1 MVSPLN
7 YGGLFGSQKLFWR
20 DLEGIFLFY
29 GGGRDYMGDLLKYVG
44 KGRGFNFKKLNGILI
59 FSCYQFSRC
68 FQVSLL
74 LYETIVFLKFE
85 HGQIIIYV
93 HVSYT
98 LSMIDFWLNLPSLC
112 FLSLILWVSFHWI
125 YSAKYLQ
132 IVQVPLFSQ
141 PPPLPPLYIGFLWPS
156 PS

>member
-1 MVSPLN
+1 
-7 YGGLFGSQKLFWR
+7 
-20 DLEGIFLFY
+20 
-29 GGGRDYMGDLLKYVG
+29 MGDLLKYVG

-93 HVSYT
+93 HVFDLIYNHCASY
-98 LSMIDFWLNLPSLC
+98 
-112 FLSLILWVSFHWI
+112 
-125 YSAKYLQ
+125 
-132 IVQVPLFSQ
+132 PLFCEFLFTGFTLQNICKLFKSPFLANPHPFHPYILVFCD
-141 PPPLPPLYIGFLWPS
+141 PPPPKNRIFQTFKFFIVNSILYF
-156 PS
+156 